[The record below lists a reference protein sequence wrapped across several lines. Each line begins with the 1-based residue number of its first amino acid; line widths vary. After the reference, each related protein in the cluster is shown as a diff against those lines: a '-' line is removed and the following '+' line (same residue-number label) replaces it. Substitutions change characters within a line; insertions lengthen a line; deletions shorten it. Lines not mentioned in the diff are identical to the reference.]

1 MSKRPGT
8 FGWSVRGDAW
18 SVSMWRLALGII
30 GGAITFGL
38 ADALRFGVNDAS
50 RVLSGSSVGVTFYS
64 DVLAFVQGPYYFD
77 LVGALIV
84 VQVIHNVIRKPFTVR
99 GPVKIVYGALLG
111 ALWFFLLAGGVV
123 DFKLGVNLG
132 SQHPASLSLFVSI
145 TLLVTLGLLEAAAGL
160 RILQGAVEFFEGMS
174 EAEASLNA
182 TFGSGKGGTPAI
194 PAETAQTPAAPAPPP
209 AEPAFCTS
217 CGKQFASDET
227 VCASCGT
234 PRSPPG

>member
-1 MSKRPGT
+1 
-8 FGWSVRGDAW
+8 
-18 SVSMWRLALGII
+18 MWRLALGII

-145 TLLVTLGLLEAAAGL
+145 TLLVTLGRLEAAAGL

-182 TFGSGKGGTPAI
+182 TFGSGKGATPAI